1 MSTEERPAETVEKS
15 GRGKAVKRFAGSL
28 ARRVQSRLGRGLWVV
43 LVVGSVSLVAA
54 LEYFLLWPDQR
65 TDGVLWPD
73 QQTNEAAERSA
84 TAAASEGTV
93 AVYSYASNTV
103 DHDIASAKS
112 HLTGD
117 FLAQYER
124 EASTAVAAVAKQ
136 KPMKTSAAVVGA
148 AVSRLGPDSADVLI
162 FLNQTTTAVG
172 APGPS
177 MSAGSLL
184 VSLSKVDG
192 KWLISAMKPV

>member
-1 MSTEERPAETVEKS
+1 MSTEKP
-15 GRGKAVKRFAGSL
+15 GRRDAVKRFAGSL
-28 ARRVQSRLGRGLWVV
+28 ARRLRGRLGRGLWVLWVV

-54 LEYFLLWPDQR
+54 LEYFLYR
-65 TDGVLWPD
+65 PD
-73 QQTNEAAERSA
+73 QQTDAAAESSA
-84 TAAASEGTV
+84 IAAASDGTV
-93 AVYSYASNTV
+93 AVYTYASNTV
-103 DHDIASAKS
+103 DHDIAAAKS

-117 FLAQYER
+117 FLAQYDR
-124 EASTAVAAVAKQ
+124 EAASGVAAVAKQ

-148 AVSRLGPDSADVLI
+148 AVSRLRPDSADVLI

-177 MSAGSLL
+177 MSVGSLL